1 MTCYLKLPINARR
14 RSSTPQWRV
23 SALLLATG
31 LLLPATHAWSDAA
44 PNANATP
51 NAAQQLAV
59 GVCATCHGARG
70 ISNLPKIPVLAGQG
84 EAYLTAQLHAFKTQT
99 RGDADAIG
107 YMWGMAA
114 DLTDEQIL
122 NLSHYYS
129 TAAAP
134 TPATVST
141 RQAVTAQITLGAHIY
156 TQGIADRGVPAC
168 SACHG
173 PDAHGLGDFPR
184 LASQHAAY
192 ITKQLLSFQN
202 TTRDVAVMHAV
213 TTTLKNAEM
222 TAVATYL
229 QALP

>member
-1 MTCYLKLPINARR
+1 MTCDLKLPINARCR
-14 RSSTPQWRV
+14 ASIPRWRV
-23 SALLLATG
+23 SALLLTTV
-31 LLLPATHAWSDAA
+31 LLLPATHAWSDGA
-44 PNANATP
+44 PNAV
-51 NAAQQLAV
+51 QHLAV

-70 ISNLPKIPVLAGQG
+70 ISNLPKIPVLAGQS

-122 NLSHYYS
+122 NLSHYYA

-134 TPATVST
+134 AQTHASSRQTVM
-141 RQAVTAQITLGAHIY
+141 AQITLGHDIY
-156 TQGIADRGVPAC
+156 TQGIVERGVPAC
-168 SACHG
+168 RACHG
-173 PDAHGLGDFPR
+173 PEAHGLGDFPR
-184 LASQHAAY
+184 LAGQHAAY
-192 ITKQLLSFQN
+192 ITKQLLAFQN

-213 TTTLKNAEM
+213 TTTLQRAEM

-229 QALP
+229 QSLP